1 MSEVIYYTVAFTAY
15 AAEERM
21 QSTIC
26 REKIG
31 RQSIDIFNDIFPVLF
46 FDVFYMYD

>member
-1 MSEVIYYTVAFTAY
+1 MSEAIYYIVVFTAY
-15 AAEERM
+15 AAEERV
-21 QSTIC
+21 C